1 MPWMIYFFSSFLLL
15 SEVTPSHEF
24 HLSNTEVRVNT
35 IEQKVQVT
43 SKIFID
49 DLELA
54 LEDFSSKKLKLFV
67 ENEATGLDSILNA
80 YINANIQFDL
90 SDSAISLNFI
100 GKEMSDDLA
109 AVWCYM
115 EADYSDLKQ
124 EWKVSNTILRDQYE
138 DQRNMTVIKKDDKKL
153 AHWFFDYSYYQ
164 DSIKF

>member
-1 MPWMIYFFSSFLLL
+1 MPWMIYLFSSFLLFF
-15 SEVTPSHEF
+15 EATPSHEF

-35 IEQKVQVT
+35 VDKKVQVT
-43 SKIFID
+43 AKIFID

-54 LEDFSSKKLKLFV
+54 IEDFSSKKLKLFV
-67 ENEATGLDSILNA
+67 ENEAIELDSILNA

-90 SDSAISLNFI
+90 SERPISLNFI

-115 EADYSDLKQ
+115 EGGYTELKQ
-124 EWKVSNTILRDQYE
+124 EWTVSNTILRDQYD

-164 DSIKF
+164 DSIKL